1 MSVHHLLDSSIA
13 DDELDAGLTSPPAD
27 GPILWMLLDV
37 FFPLAV
43 WTFSLA
49 ISEGYLGGLL
59 NPRELRVV
67 SLHLP
72 GEDGPDSVS

>member
-1 MSVHHLLDSSIA
+1 
-13 DDELDAGLTSPPAD
+13 
-27 GPILWMLLDV
+27 MLLDV